1 MTGTT
6 AAADGAPGVDDGDG
20 GAVTDPAR
28 ARPRV
33 ADDPGSVL
41 IVSGPPGAGKSTVTA
56 LLATGAARPTVL
68 LDTDEFY
75 LAIRTGYIAPYLPGS
90 ASQNVVV
97 AGVCARAAVGYAAGG
112 YDVVVDGV
120 IGPWFL
126 PAYRTPVH
134 GAGIRLD
141 LALLLPDLATT
152 VGRALGRGDDQLR
165 EEGPVT
171 ELHGA
176 FARHRDRLARHV
188 IDSTGDDPTATAA
201 AVRAAQRED
210 RLLLRG

>member
-1 MTGTT
+1 MP
-6 AAADGAPGVDDGDG
+6 DSDG
-20 GAVTDPAR
+20 GTVTDPTT

-41 IVSGPPGAGKSTVTA
+41 IVSGPPGAGKSTVSA
-56 LLATGAARPTVL
+56 LLAADGDRPTVL
-68 LDTDEFY
+68 LDTDSFY
-75 LAIRTGYIAPYLPGS
+75 LAIRTGYVAPYLPGS

-97 AGVCARAAVGYAAGG
+97 AGVCARAAAGYALGG

-126 PAYRTPVH
+126 PAYRQPLH
-134 GAGIRLD
+134 AAGVRLD
-141 LALLLPDLATT
+141 YALLLPELRTT
-152 VGRALGRGDDQLR
+152 VDRALGRGEDQLR

-176 FARHRDRLARHV
+176 FARHRERWARHV
-188 IDSTGDDPTATAA
+188 IDTTDHDAPATVAA
-201 AVRAAQRED
+201 LRAARAEG